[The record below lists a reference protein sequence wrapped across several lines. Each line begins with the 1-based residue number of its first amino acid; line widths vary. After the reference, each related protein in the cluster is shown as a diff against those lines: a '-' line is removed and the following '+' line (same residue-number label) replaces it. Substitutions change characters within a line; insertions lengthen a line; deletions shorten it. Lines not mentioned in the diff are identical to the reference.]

1 MTHPFGLEETLAID
15 DATMLKALDRSCLG
29 SKDYEWAHGLNTHI
43 HDGRRNLSG
52 GQRQHL
58 ALARIFLQQNAEL
71 IILDEAMLALDNDTE
86 SRVIEELHAHAANTD
101 WTMFMVAH
109 RLTTLR
115 NADRVLVMDGG
126 RVEQR
131 GGTVIIIFGL
141 GKLKWMHSIWTMVQL

>member
-1 MTHPFGLEETLAID
+1 MNGRMGSILIFTTAGAIS
-15 DATMLKALDRSCLG
+15 AEGNG
-29 SKDYEWAHGLNTHI
+29 SILPWHVYPYSKM
-43 HDGRRNLSG
+43 
-52 GQRQHL
+52 
-58 ALARIFLQQNAEL
+58 EL

-86 SRVIEELHAHAANTD
+86 LRVIEELHAHAANTD